1 MFIRLDSREIIMK
14 RLILPILI
22 IIAFVIAVPD
32 SSLARKGRGHYKH
45 YNHGHYKHHNHGHYK
60 HYNRGYRYNSGPY
73 FNANF
78 FYGSAYYPRPY
89 VYYAPPPPV
98 IYAPPPVYYAP
109 SYYPPVTGSFNFGIV
124 ID

>member
-1 MFIRLDSREIIMK
+1 MKKII
-14 RLILPILI
+14 IPILI
-22 IIAFVIAVPD
+22 IIAFM
-32 SSLARKGRGHYKH
+32 LAMPVTSMAGNGRGHYKH
-45 YNHGHYKHHNHGHYK
+45 YNHGYRGYHHN
-60 HYNRGYRYNSGPY
+60 NGPY

-78 FYGSAYYPRPY
+78 FYGPAYYPRPY

>member
-1 MFIRLDSREIIMK
+1 MKKII
-14 RLILPILI
+14 IPILI
-22 IIAFVIAVPD
+22 IIAFTLIMPAA
-32 SSLARKGRGHYKH
+32 SMARNGRGHYKH
-45 YNHGHYKHHNHGHYK
+45 YNHGHYK

>member
-32 SSLARKGRGHYKH
+32 SSLARNGR
-45 YNHGHYKHHNHGHYK
+45 GHYKHHNHGYHHK
-60 HYNRGYRYNSGPY
+60 HGGYRYNNGPY

-89 VYYAPPPPV
+89 GYYAAPPPV

>member
-1 MFIRLDSREIIMK
+1 MK
-14 RLILPILI
+14 RLIFPILI
-22 IIAFVIAVPD
+22 IIAFVIAVPA
-32 SSLARKGRGHYKH
+32 SSLARNGRGHYKH
-45 YNHGHYKHHNHGHYK
+45 YNHG
-60 HYNRGYRYNSGPY
+60 YRYNNGPY

-78 FYGSAYYPRPY
+78 FYGPAYYPRPY

-109 SYYPPVTGSFNFGIV
+109 SYYAPSYYPPVTGSFNFGIV